1 MSGDVRRSPIEF
13 LGCSIE
19 KGRVRPLDKARKN
32 LIRKIDECFKESI
45 AQMNNSKLDIPL
57 EKSYIKTVL
66 NVNNLLKGWGG
77 AFSFCNDPVFFKN
90 LDRTVLDRF
99 YAYHRSYQS
108 VLARFLDP
116 QKRQRLFGLQLVFDS
131 TGTGPIWGPSG
142 ALDNQEG

>member
-77 AFSFCNDPVFFKN
+77 SIFF
-90 LDRTVLDRF
+90 
-99 YAYHRSYQS
+99 
-108 VLARFLDP
+108 
-116 QKRQRLFGLQLVFDS
+116 LQ
-131 TGTGPIWGPSG
+131 
-142 ALDNQEG
+142 